1 MQLRLSTW
9 DPCSMLASVEMCTG
23 YSKSIKKGVGNS
35 SWDGVGLKRVI
46 QGSEKALLELSL
58 GR

>member
-1 MQLRLSTW
+1 
-9 DPCSMLASVEMCTG
+9 MLASVEMCTG